1 MSHFDFSV
9 EKIISQAWI
18 KFKENSLFWI
28 GVTLFSIA
36 IGLPGNIIPSFALLF
51 TLLSCY
57 FSAAITLMSI
67 KYIRGQ
73 SISYNDLLAIKSMRF
88 LHYLAALLICSVL
101 IIIGC
106 VFLILPGI
114 YIMLRL
120 MLVQYL
126 IVDKDISFDQ
136 AIKKSW
142 HLTKGMEWNLL
153 AFVFAMFVIMVLGFL
168 ALCLGLIIAIPVTQL
183 STAYLYLIILENADK
198 LNVSNNLDTDTINFD
213 R

>member
-1 MSHFDFSV
+1 MK
-9 EKIISQAWI
+9 KIINKYLAFSA
-18 KFKENSLFWI
+18 L
-28 GVTLFSIA
+28 LFSIA
-36 IGLPGNIIPSFALLF
+36 IGLPGNIMPSVALLF

-88 LHYLAALLICSVL
+88 LHYLAALLICSIM

-106 VFLILPGI
+106 IFFILPGI

-120 MLVQYL
+120 MLVKYL
-126 IVDKDISFDQ
+126 IVDKDVSFDQ

-142 HLTKGMEWNLL
+142 RLTKGMEWNLL
-153 AFVFAMFVIMVLGFL
+153 AFVFAMFIIMVMGFL

-183 STAYLYLIILENADK
+183 SGAYLYLIILQDADK
-198 LNVSNNLDTDTINFD
+198 LNVSNNLNTDAINFD

>member
-28 GVTLFSIA
+28 GITLFSIA
-36 IGLPGNIIPSFALLF
+36 IGLPGNIMPSVALLF

>member
-28 GVTLFSIA
+28 SITLFSIA
-36 IGLPGNIIPSFALLF
+36 IGLPGNIMPSVALLF

-67 KYIRGQ
+67 KYIRVQ
-73 SISYNDLLAIKSMRF
+73 SISYNDLLAINSMRF
-88 LHYLAALLICSVL
+88 LHYLAALLICSIV

-106 VFLILPGI
+106 IFFILPGI

-120 MLVQYL
+120 MLVKYL
-126 IVDKDISFDQ
+126 IVDKDVSFDQ

-153 AFVFAMFVIMVLGFL
+153 AFVFAMFIIMVMGFL

-183 STAYLYLIILENADK
+183 STAYLYLIILEDADK
-198 LNVSNNLDTDTINFD
+198 LNVSNNLNTDAINFD

>member
-18 KFKENSLFWI
+18 KFKEKSLFWI
-28 GVTLFSIA
+28 SITLFSIV
-36 IGLPGNIIPSFALLF
+36 IGLPGNIMPSVALLF

-57 FSAAITLMSI
+57 FSAAITLMLI

-73 SISYNDLLAIKSMRF
+73 SISYNDLLAINSMRF
-88 LHYLAALLICSVL
+88 LHYLAALLICSIV
-101 IIIGC
+101 IIIGGI
-106 VFLILPGI
+106 FFILPGI

-120 MLVQYL
+120 MLVKYL

-153 AFVFAMFVIMVLGFL
+153 AFVFAMFIIMVMGFL

-183 STAYLYLIILENADK
+183 STAYLYLIILEDADK
-198 LNVSNNLDTDTINFD
+198 LNVSNSLNIDAINFD